1 MHQFVHWFTWLSLV
15 SGDSSASI
23 IVPCFPLHLQTDF
36 GKWICLPFC
45 CLNKCSALD
54 TAKSIIKSQ
63 CRYSFVIVITE
74 FLKFAFGPAP
84 SPGNLRQELGWS
96 VGQYVASFGES
107 TGRACTFPVA
117 EEERKQ
123 VCWGQR
129 MGKDSLEAR
138 VRVPAQAIINI
149 RILMSHRH
157 SLNLNFLSHKMKSI
171 ILLKAGGEQ
180 TYSKLEKYTNV
191 R

>member
-1 MHQFVHWFTWLSLV
+1 
-15 SGDSSASI
+15 
-23 IVPCFPLHLQTDF
+23 
-36 GKWICLPFC
+36 
-45 CLNKCSALD
+45 
-54 TAKSIIKSQ
+54 
-63 CRYSFVIVITE
+63 
-74 FLKFAFGPAP
+74 
-84 SPGNLRQELGWS
+84 
-96 VGQYVASFGES
+96 
-107 TGRACTFPVA
+107 
-117 EEERKQ
+117 
-123 VCWGQR
+123 

-171 ILLKAGGEQ
+171 ILIKAGGEQ